1 MGYQRRVHGMIFVLI
16 SISFL
21 WFLVVDSL
29 KISSI
34 FIFILILFKI
44 YFIRNHFLSFL
55 LSLEVIILL
64 LVFLSGIMSTG
75 GISTSWF
82 LCLFLVIVC
91 GASVGIS
98 ILVNLIR
105 IHSKEIEVFSL
116 NF

>member
-21 WFLVVDSL
+21 WFLVVDSF

-82 LCLFLVIVC
+82 LCLFFSDSLW
-91 GASVGIS
+91 
-98 ILVNLIR
+98 
-105 IHSKEIEVFSL
+105 SKCWYIYPSKSNSYSF
-116 NF
+116 

>member
-1 MGYQRRVHGMIFVLI
+1 MIFVLI

-21 WFLVVDSL
+21 WFLVVDSF